1 MTTPEAIRSQILD
14 LVKDYYMAK
23 FAHKTFDPE
32 KDLVHYAGRVFDAEE
47 IINLMD
53 AGLDFYLTANRY
65 VEQFEAEFAD
75 YLGLSNALLVN
86 SGSSANLVALTTL
99 TSPKLKDRG
108 LKPGDEVITTACGF
122 PTTLNPIM
130 QNQLI
135 PVFVDVNLGDYTAI
149 PERLIAAIGPKTKA
163 IMMAHTMGVP
173 FHLNTVVDL
182 VKKYNLW
189 LIEDNC
195 DALGSTYTMKSGD
208 MNRIHDRPEPDEG
221 QNSVSCP
228 QISSSQLSDL
238 RSTPAAPS
246 SSLSAR
252 LTGTYGHISTFS
264 FYPAHHIT
272 LGEGGCVA
280 TDDDDLARIAR
291 SIRDWGRDCYCAG
304 GESNTC
310 GKRFSQQ
317 FGTLP
322 YGYDHKYVYSH
333 IGYNLKV
340 TDMQAAIGCAQLQ
353 KLNQFIAKRKENF
366 QKITMILKPYAD
378 RLILPKAIENADP
391 SWFGYVI
398 TVKEEA
404 GFTRNDLTTFLE
416 TNRIETRNLFSGNL
430 LCHPA
435 YQGIKHRISGDLT
448 NTNFIMNNTFFI
460 GVYPGIDDQRLN
472 HIKAVFD
479 RFMAG
484 ERV

>member
-1 MTTPEAIRSQILD
+1 MTNPESIRGQILS
-14 LVKDYYMAK
+14 LVKEYHKAK
-23 FAHKTFDPE
+23 FAPQTYDPL

-47 IINLMD
+47 IVNLVD
-53 AGLDFYLTANRY
+53 ASLDFYLTANRY
-65 VEQFEAEFAD
+65 AERFEAEFAD

-99 TSPKLKDRG
+99 TSPKLKDRR

-122 PTTLNPIM
+122 PTTLNPIL
-130 QNQLI
+130 QNQLV
-135 PVFVDVNLGDYTAI
+135 PVFVDVNFGDYTAI
-149 PERLIAAIGPKTKA
+149 PDRLAAAVGPQTKA

-173 FHLNTVVDL
+173 FNLDAVMDL
-182 VKKYNLW
+182 VTKHGLW

-195 DALGSTYTMKSGD
+195 DALGSTYREK
-208 MNRIHDRPEPDEG
+208 
-221 QNSVSCP
+221 
-228 QISSSQLSDL
+228 
-238 RSTPAAPS
+238 
-246 SSLSAR
+246 
-252 LTGTYGHISTFS
+252 LTGTYGHLSTFS

-272 LGEGGCVA
+272 LGEGGCVV
-280 TDDDDLARIAR
+280 TDDDNLARIAR

-304 GESNTC
+304 GENNTC

-322 YGYDHKYVYSH
+322 FGYDHKYVYSH

-340 TDMQAAIGCAQLQ
+340 TDMQAAIGCAQLK
-353 KLNQFIAKRKENF
+353 KLDQFIYRRKDNF
-366 QKITMILKPYAD
+366 QKITNILKPYAD
-378 RLILPKAIENADP
+378 RLILPKATKNADP

-398 TVKEEA
+398 TVRERA

-416 TNRIETRNLFSGNL
+416 ANRIETRNLFSGNL

-435 YQGIKHRISGDLT
+435 YQNIPYCISCDLT

-460 GVYPGIDDQRLN
+460 GLYPGIDKQRLT
-472 HIKAVFD
+472 HIQAVFD

-484 ERV
+484 ERVS

>member
-1 MTTPEAIRSQILD
+1 MTSTPEAIRTQILA
-14 LVKDYYMAK
+14 LVKEYHTAK
-23 FAHKTFDPE
+23 FTPKAFDPE
-32 KDLVHYAGRVFDAEE
+32 KDLVHYAGRVFDEEE
-47 IINLMD
+47 IINLVD
-53 AGLDFYLTANRY
+53 ASLDFYLTANRY
-65 VEQFEAEFAD
+65 AERFESEFAE
-75 YLGLSNALLVN
+75 YLGLSNAILVN

-99 TSPKLKDRG
+99 TSPKLKDRR

-122 PTTLNPIM
+122 PTTLNPIL
-130 QNQLI
+130 QNQLV

-149 PERLIAAIGPKTKA
+149 PERLADAVGPKTKA
-163 IMMAHTMGVP
+163 VMMAHTMGVP
-173 FHLNTVVDL
+173 FHLDAVLDL
-182 VKKYNLW
+182 VKKHNFW

-195 DALGSTYTMKSGD
+195 DALGSTYTPSPLVG
-208 MNRIHDRPEPDEG
+208 EG
-221 QNSVSCP
+221 RGEGGSVT
-228 QISSSQLSDL
+228 QI
-238 RSTPAAPS
+238 P
-246 SSLSAR
+246 R
-252 LTGTYGHISTFS
+252 LTGTFGHLSTFS

-340 TDMQAAIGCAQLQ
+340 TDMQAAVGCAQLQ
-353 KLNQFIAKRKENF
+353 KLGQFIAKRKENF
-366 QKITMILKPYAD
+366 HNFTTMLKPYAD
-378 RLILPKAIENADP
+378 RLILPEATENSAP

-398 TVKEEA
+398 TVKDQA

-416 TNRIETRNLFSGNL
+416 NNRIETRNLFSGNL

-435 YQGIKHRISGDLT
+435 YQDITHRISGDLR
-448 NTNFIMNNTFFI
+448 NSNIVMNNTFFI
-460 GVYPGIDDQRLN
+460 GVYPGIDDNRLN

-484 ERV
+484 ERIS